1 MALFAP
7 MPSAS
12 VRMAVNANA
21 GLLRSV
27 RRAKRR
33 SCSAVCSQNGSIAL
47 LAISPGF
54 SAWALCVFVLS
65 LNRFS
70 QPLAY
75 NCLIHSQFKQGGRDL
90 TTNSS
95 PAPARQK
102 RELRHVLMRGREN
115 KAIRVDSATGF
126 GEIVSWWGQAEGC
139 ISGKRKTVL
148 ASSDVNVSGR

>member
-21 GLLRSV
+21 GLLRRV

-33 SCSAVCSQNGSIAL
+33 SCRAVCSQRGSIAL
-47 LAISPGF
+47 PAVSPGF
-54 SAWALCVFVLS
+54 FAALSVFVLS

-102 RELRHVLMRGREN
+102 REPRHVLMRGREN

-126 GEIVSWWGQAEGC
+126 GEIVSWCGQAEGC
-139 ISGKRKTVL
+139 LS
-148 ASSDVNVSGR
+148 